1 MSNLIWKTTLC
12 LFAAAIAAGCFSVDS
27 GTNRSRTTPTSTP
40 SKADSSPSGAT
51 PTASNEMKEN
61 SNNKPKSG
69 GFASNLPSGFVQPQD
84 EVGRKMMREY
94 GAMFVA
100 KGVTPPSKLA
110 FTSESEVSSFHSSVQ
125 SSTENV
131 GGFSVQLQSAAM
143 TALKEAIADARS
155 KGLDITPRN
164 ADSSKRS
171 YSQTVD
177 NWKSRVDPGLK
188 HWVSKGRITKAD
200 ADRIT
205 ALSPPDQVPEIFK
218 LESQGIY
225 FSKDLSKS
233 IIYSVAPPGMSQHIS
248 LLALDVEQNDNGA
261 GRAVLADHGWF
272 QTVISDLPHFTYLG
286 VKASELSG
294 LGLKKSS
301 SGDRDYWVPD
311 I

>member
-1 MSNLIWKTTLC
+1 MGEGVATDGIRY
-12 LFAAAIAAGCFSVDS
+12 AAHRARA
-27 GTNRSRTTPTSTP
+27 
-40 SKADSSPSGAT
+40 
-51 PTASNEMKEN
+51 
-61 SNNKPKSG
+61 
-69 GFASNLPSGFVQPQD
+69 
-84 EVGRKMMREY
+84 
-94 GAMFVA
+94 
-100 KGVTPPSKLA
+100 
-110 FTSESEVSSFHSSVQ
+110 
-125 SSTENV
+125 
-131 GGFSVQLQSAAM
+131 
-143 TALKEAIADARS
+143 ARS
-155 KGLDITPRN
+155 AKARRRGIR
-164 ADSSKRS
+164 AAQRSAKR
-171 YSQTVD
+171 D
-177 NWKSRVDPGLK
+177 R
-188 HWVSKGRITKAD
+188 VSKGRVTKAD

-261 GRAVLADHGWF
+261 VRAVLADHGWF

-301 SGDRDYWVPD
+301 SGGRDYWVPD